1 MHAFVRSFIP
11 FFPLMAIWVS
21 LFCPCTMNLPAKKDD
36 SQILMFKINWSPQID
51 SVVFW
56 ESLDN
61 QLAKNIK
68 LWFAGSADFPGIN
81 TVVADFKHNVMSLK
95 VDQGR
100 SVYNGPQESYESC
113 EPAANVRH
121 PNLYPAADFFSFFL
135 FCWFLY
141 LFLLS
146 FLSLV
151 WSLKLFCSSN
161 LISYLW
167 SFGFVVCDVLF
178 PALGPLL
185 SPSQL
190 LIWHVTFKRFG
201 QGHTTNKWQSWDL
214 NPGLF

>member
-61 QLAKNIK
+61 QLAKKIK

-95 VDQGR
+95 VDQER
-100 SVYNGPQESYESC
+100 SVYNGPQESWVMWASC
-113 EPAANVRH
+113 KCSTPKSLPH
-121 PNLYPAADFFSFFL
+121 CWFLFFL
-135 FCWFLY
+135 FVLLISLPLSS
-141 LFLLS
+141 LFL
-146 FLSLV
+146 V
-151 WSLKLFCSSN
+151 
-161 LISYLW
+161 
-167 SFGFVVCDVLF
+167 
-178 PALGPLL
+178 
-185 SPSQL
+185 
-190 LIWHVTFKRFG
+190 
-201 QGHTTNKWQSWDL
+201 
-214 NPGLF
+214 PGLNS